1 MVRHAHWYC
10 LSVTQKTEQL
20 TSQGVGRLKPLATST
35 SYKSGIST
43 IGYLDETTPGAGIVY
58 EVTLDGTELEQ
69 FTVRRYNAMSP
80 RLTRR
85 LVRDAPVDAIAVLAR
100 RALADAKDVSQYMLD
115 LLEGVPLTRQDGST
129 APFEMPGL
137 HKFAAVRWSDFKR
150 PGRAG
155 RSDLEYASLAREYV
169 DETRVAGGRGA
180 ARRVANRHNL
190 SVSQVR
196 NLLYEAKRRKLKTGA
211 APGVAGG
218 KLTEKALAL
227 LDGKMGGFR
236 SA

>member
-1 MVRHAHWYC
+1 
-10 LSVTQKTEQL
+10 VTQKTEQL
-20 TSQGVGRLKPLATST
+20 TSQRVGRLKPLSTSTGYESGIATS
-35 SYKSGIST
+35 S
-43 IGYLDETTPGAGIVY
+43 YLDESAPGAGIVY

-69 FTVRRYNAMSP
+69 FAVRRYSATSP

-100 RALADAKDVSQYMLD
+100 HALAEAVGVSQYMLD
-115 LLEGVPLTRQDGST
+115 HLEGVQLTRQDGST
-129 APFEMPGL
+129 APLEMPGL
-137 HKFAAVRWSDFKR
+137 HKFVAVEWGDFKR

-155 RSDLEYASLAREYV
+155 RSDLEYASLAREYA
-169 DETRVAGGRGA
+169 DEVRLAGGRGA
-180 ARRVANRHNL
+180 AKRVAERHYL

-227 LDGKMGGFR
+227 LDGKMGD
-236 SA
+236 SH